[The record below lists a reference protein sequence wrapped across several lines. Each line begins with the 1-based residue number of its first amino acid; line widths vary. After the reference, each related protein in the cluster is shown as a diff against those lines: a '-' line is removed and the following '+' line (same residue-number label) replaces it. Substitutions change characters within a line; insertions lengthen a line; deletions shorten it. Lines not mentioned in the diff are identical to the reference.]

1 MSPNRTNPKSLVEE
15 KKEIY
20 PNLNIFHNKSIRL
33 WIKKCPNL
41 GPCCDDQIFELHNRQ
56 LLSSHSSVWLT
67 SFGAKSR
74 VFWVSVIPPSHW
86 ENYISICFQIE
97 WDMIVMTIFLS
108 ILNQSKGKLSPQP
121 QCEMKWKY
129 IFFSVSILHY
139 HETSYDLF
147 PTYKVH
153 HLVQSGIV
161 IEKDVTSHGMS
172 KWIC

>member
-97 WDMIVMTIFLS
+97 WDMIMVTVFLS
-108 ILNQSKGKLSPQP
+108 ISNQMKFHLVKNWKQNCHHDHIPFNLKGNRN
-121 QCEMKWKY
+121 
-129 IFFSVSILHY
+129 IVFSVQRYFDAS
-139 HETSYDLF
+139 
-147 PTYKVH
+147 
-153 HLVQSGIV
+153 
-161 IEKDVTSHGMS
+161 
-172 KWIC
+172 